1 MKDITYY
8 IKKAADDIR
17 LSSADKTRMSNVV
30 QSYMRINPLPKPVTT
45 YTRTVSWFVYLHR
58 PIAAALVLV
67 LISGTGVSFAA
78 ESALPGD
85 ALYAVKTKVTE
96 PVRVALATGAEAKA
110 NVQIDLAERRI
121 EEAAT
126 LSSEGRLDEATQD
139 ELTTSFETHAANAAA
154 EVEKIDDEDSS
165 VRVELASRFE
175 TRLAAHEAVLATVQ
189 ESNEKKSLSHAI
201 RAAGLA
207 VADIRTRAEERAS
220 VSSPIVAASFA
231 MTMDAAPAAE
241 TMSLKTAG
249 EPAPSATLKADEVK
263 YDARAA
269 ERMRGAAEKQLKA
282 TNKKMKSLSSRL
294 ESSYKIEVQAELKH
308 AQDLIASGRVLMND
322 KATAHAFHA
331 FQESLVI
338 SERLNVMLNASTALK
353 KASVRTANATNI
365 DTHDS
370 SSETNAKTN
379 TKEEARAEATLN
391 ATIPLQVNVETAE
404 THNEVIPPSIQIF
417 TPREEK
423 DDKDRDGDTEDK
435 KGSGEHSDD
444 LKFDISL

>member
-1 MKDITYY
+1 MNDITPY

-17 LSSADKTRMSNVV
+17 LSATEKTRMSNVV
-30 QSYMRINPLPKPVTT
+30 QSYMRFNALPKPVTT
-45 YTRTVSWFVYLHR
+45 YTRTVDWLVYLHR
-58 PIAAALVLV
+58 PVATALVLV

-78 ESALPGD
+78 ESSLPGD
-85 ALYAVKTKVTE
+85 ALYAVKKNITE

-139 ELTTSFETHAANAAA
+139 ELAASFETHAASAAA
-154 EVEKIDDEDSS
+154 EVEKIDEDSS
-165 VRVELASRFE
+165 ARVELASRFE
-175 TRLAAHEAVLATVQ
+175 TRLAAHEAVLATIQ
-189 ESNEKKSLSHAI
+189 ESNEKKSLSRAI
-201 RAAGLA
+201 RTAGLA

-231 MTMDAAPAAE
+231 TTMDAVPRAE

-249 EPAPSATLKADEVK
+249 ESAPAATSKTDEVK

-282 TNKKMKSLSSRL
+282 TNKKMKLLSSRL
-294 ESSYKIEVQAELKH
+294 ESSYKMGVQAELKH

-353 KASVRTANATNI
+353 KASVRSANATNS

-370 SSETNAKTN
+370 SSETNAKTD
-379 TKEEARAEATLN
+379 TKEDARVEASLN
-391 ATIPLQVNVETAE
+391 ATIPLQVNIEAAE
-404 THNEVIPPSIQIF
+404 THTEVIPPSIQIF
-417 TPREEK
+417 APREEN

-444 LKFDISL
+444 LKLDISL